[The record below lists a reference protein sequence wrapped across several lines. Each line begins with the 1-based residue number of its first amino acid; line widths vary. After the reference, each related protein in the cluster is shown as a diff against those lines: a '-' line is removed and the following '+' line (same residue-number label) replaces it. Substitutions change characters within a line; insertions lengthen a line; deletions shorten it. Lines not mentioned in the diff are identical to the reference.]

1 MGFYFIFPNFLS
13 LRRLTRKLSK
23 KGQKEMKL
31 HIYGRNEDGKKVV
44 LKTYETESYDLE
56 FGIIEDVASVVN
68 LDHVKTGSNAELIK
82 VAGEAITGSLESV
95 KALMADIFPGLT
107 AEELRHVKVREMAEV
122 LMDVIL
128 YTFGELKKFDTGKN
142 A

>member
-1 MGFYFIFPNFLS
+1 
-13 LRRLTRKLSK
+13 
-23 KGQKEMKL
+23 MKL
-31 HIYGRNEDGKKVV
+31 RIYGRNEDGKKTV
-44 LKTYETESYDLE
+44 LKTYEAESYDLE
-56 FGIIEDVASVVN
+56 FGIIEDVASVIN
-68 LDHVKTGSNAELIK
+68 LENVKTGSNAELIR

-95 KALMADIFPGLT
+95 KGLMMDIFPGLT
-107 AEELRHVKVREMAEV
+107 PEELRHVKVREMAEV